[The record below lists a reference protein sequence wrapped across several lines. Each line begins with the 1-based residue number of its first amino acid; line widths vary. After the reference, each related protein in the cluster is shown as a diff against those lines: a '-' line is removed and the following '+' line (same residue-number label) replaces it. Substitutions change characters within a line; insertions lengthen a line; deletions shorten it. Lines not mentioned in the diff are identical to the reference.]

1 MAGMQQDSNA
11 NVGRNTNDPSGMQHP
26 NEDGGALPPSSGSDP
41 SGKGSWIALWVVVAL
56 LIIGGIV
63 WWLVVSKDGARPAG
77 VPTTSASTSAM
88 AADDLGN
95 GNGNGNRNGNG
106 DLAAVWLNL

>member
-95 GNGNGNRNGNG
+95 GNGNRNGNG
-106 DLAAVWLNL
+106 DLAAAWLNL